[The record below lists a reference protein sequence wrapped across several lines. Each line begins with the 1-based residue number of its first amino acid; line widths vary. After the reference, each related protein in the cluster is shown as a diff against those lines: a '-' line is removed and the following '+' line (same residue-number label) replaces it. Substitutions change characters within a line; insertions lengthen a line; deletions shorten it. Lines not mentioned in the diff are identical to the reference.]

1 MKLADEYKLMR
12 ATKHLHT
19 KWYTE
24 AYPEVAALGMEP
36 AAHYRRYGAAMGRNP
51 GKNFDTRYYVN
62 TYPEVAESGMN
73 PLLHYALIGRDK
85 GYAVRASKDDTRN
98 EIFGIRTKLLSLGFT
113 DQPLAELR
121 AIYEASTDPEIRA
134 LTAREL
140 ALWSMREK
148 TEESYRKALIHIA
161 EARAERPDLDFRTK
175 LATAE
180 LLCHYFLGN
189 TEAGYAAYERAAL
202 AGEMTPDLM
211 LALVNFQ
218 TSPAGRIAWMNQVL
232 RHYNIAPVALMPDS
246 GQPLYDRMISAVD
259 LPAVTDGPLV
269 TVLIA
274 AYEAADVLPTALRSL
289 QEQTWKNL
297 EIIVLDDCS
306 PSPGTR
312 EVAESFAATDPRIRV
327 IRMEQNGGAYVAR
340 NRGLDEATGVY
351 VTLHDADDWSHP
363 TKIEMQVRFLEEHPE
378 IMGCTSEQARM
389 TSEMFFPKWAG
400 AHSSLKIIKENVSS
414 FMQRHKPVFEAVGH
428 WDSVRFGADSERM
441 RRIRHAFGNDSVKGM
456 ETGPLSFQRI
466 SETSIVA
473 DDAFGVDGYFFGAR
487 LEYFEGQLLKNQEDV
502 LYGNRRKTNF
512 PVPVVMRADR
522 AKFSPHYNVIIGS
535 EFRMHGG
542 STRSNVE
549 EMVCHKRFGVK
560 TGVFQMYR
568 YDYPTNSKRMLPEVR
583 DELDDNLCV
592 PLAYGEKASC
602 DLLILRYPPV
612 LQYRHRYIPK
622 IDAKHIKVIINQPPM
637 SDYTEE
643 GVVRYDLAKCAENVR
658 GYFGKDA
665 VWHPIGPLVRQA
677 LHEHHSDQLG
687 SIDLSPE
694 DWNNI
699 IDIAGWERGPRK
711 RGPKDRLRIGRHS
724 RDSEHKWPHRK
735 EDILAVY
742 PDADDVEIH
751 VLGGATS
758 PAAVIGGV
766 PKNWTVHEFGS
777 MHPREFLADVDVFV
791 YFAHPDWVE
800 AFGRTIIEAMAVGVP
815 VILPEIYRPLFGDAA
830 LYATPET
837 AVEMARRI
845 HADPK
850 AYDAQVKLA
859 LDSVRT
865 RFSYEMHLDRL
876 RALGAMDANP

>member
-1 MKLADEYKLMR
+1 MR
-12 ATKHLHT
+12 NSKQLHS
-19 KWYTE
+19 KWYLET
-24 AYPEVAALGMEP
+24 YPEAAALGMEP
-36 AAHYRRYGAAMGRNP
+36 AAHYHRYGAPLGRNP
-51 GKNFDTRYYVN
+51 GKNFDTRFYVN
-62 TYPEVAESGMN
+62 AYPEVAESGMN
-73 PLLHYALIGRDK
+73 PLVHYALIGRDK
-85 GYAVRASKDDTRN
+85 GYLMRAPKDDTRT
-98 EIFGIRTKLLSLGFT
+98 EINSIRTKLLSLGFL
-113 DQPLAELR
+113 DQPLVELR
-121 AIYEASTDPEIRA
+121 QILATSQDPEIRA
-134 LTAREL
+134 ITAREL
-140 ALWSMREK
+140 ALWHMREK
-148 TEESYRKALIHIA
+148 TEEGYRKGLEYIA
-161 EARAERPDLDFRTK
+161 AARAEGPDLEFRTK

-180 LLCHYFLGN
+180 LLCHYFLQN
-189 TEAGYAAYERAAL
+189 PEAGLAAYDRAAM

-211 LALVNFQ
+211 LARVNFE
-218 TSPAGRIAWMNQVL
+218 TTPTARIAWMNEVL
-232 RHYNIAPVALMPDS
+232 RRYNIAPITMTADES
-246 GQPLYDRMISAVD
+246 QPYYDRITSAVD
-259 LPAVTDGPLV
+259 LPAVTSGPKV

-306 PSPGTR
+306 PSMGTY
-312 EVAESFAATDPRIRV
+312 EVAQAFAANDPRIRV
-327 IRMEQNGGAYVAR
+327 IRMEENGGAYVAR
-340 NRGLDEATGVY
+340 NRGLDEATGEY

-363 TKIEMQVRFLEEHPE
+363 TKIEVQVRYLEEHPDC
-378 IMGCTSEQARM
+378 MGCTSEQARM
-389 TSEMFFPKWAG
+389 TSEMLFPKWAG
-400 AHSSLKIIKENVSS
+400 AHSSLRIIKENVSS

-441 RRIRHAFGNDSVKGM
+441 RRIRHAFGNDSVKGL

-473 DDAFGVDGYFFGAR
+473 DDAFGVDGFFFGAR

-502 LYGNRRKTNF
+502 LYGNKRKTNF

-522 AKFSPHYNVIIGS
+522 AKFKPHYNVIIGS

-583 DELDDNLCV
+583 EELDDNLCV
-592 PLAYGEKASC
+592 PLAYGEKVSC

-622 IDAKHIKVIINQPPM
+622 IDARHVKVIVNQPPM
-637 SDYTEE
+637 SDYSED
-643 GVVRYDLAKCAENVR
+643 GVVRYDLGACAENIR
-658 GYFGKDA
+658 AYFGKDA
-665 VWHPIGPLVRQA
+665 EWHPIGPLVRDA
-677 LHEHHSDQLG
+677 LHAHHADQLG
-687 SIDLSPE
+687 SINLSPD

-699 IDIAGWERGPRK
+699 IDIGGWDRGPRR
-711 RGPKDRLRIGRHS
+711 RGPQDKLRIGRHS

-735 EDILAVY
+735 EDLLAAY
-742 PDADDVEIH
+742 PAGDDIEVH
-751 VLGGATS
+751 VLGGSVS
-758 PAAVIGGV
+758 PAAVIGEI
-766 PKNWTVHEFGS
+766 PKNWVVHEFGS
-777 MHPREFLADVDVFV
+777 IHPREFLADIDVFV

-830 LYATPET
+830 LYATPQT
-837 AVEMARRI
+837 AIDLARRI
-845 HADPK
+845 HADAK

-859 LDSVRT
+859 MDSVRK

-876 RALGAMDANP
+876 RALGAMDANS